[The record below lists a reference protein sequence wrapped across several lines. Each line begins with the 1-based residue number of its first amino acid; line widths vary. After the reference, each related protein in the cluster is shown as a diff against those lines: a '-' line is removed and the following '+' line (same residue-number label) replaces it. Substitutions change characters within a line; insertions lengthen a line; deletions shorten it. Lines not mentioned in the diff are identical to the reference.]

1 MHSGNIAT
9 QSNRT
14 LLAIAIREQVWDG
27 IERRFICRRYMA
39 KIPAVILQQFVGMG
53 DYERTLAIDRASK
66 DLNMSVS
73 DILSELREF
82 ENGPA
87 KPPQAKPSSFSA
99 PERKS
104 IFKASENEGEDSPSF
119 LQDTHKYRF
128 TYDPSQ
134 AGKKRQE
141 GVEQAILCPHCN
153 AALGIPST
161 RPIKVTCPSC
171 MMDSTFET

>member
-1 MHSGNIAT
+1 MHSGNINR

-14 LLAIAIREQVWDG
+14 LLAIPFGEQVWDG
-27 IERRFICRRYMA
+27 IERGSIRRRPMA

-53 DYERTLAIDRASK
+53 DYEKTLAIDRASRE
-66 DLNMSVS
+66 LNMPVS
-73 DILSELREF
+73 EILSELKEF
-82 ENGPA
+82 ENGPS
-87 KPPQAKPSSFSA
+87 KPPQMPNQPVKI
-99 PERKS
+99 PERESKFEPS
-104 IFKASENEGEDSPSF
+104 GNEGEGSPNF

-134 AGKKRQE
+134 TGRRRQE
-141 GVEQAILCPHCN
+141 GVEQAILCPHCS

-171 MMDSTFET
+171 MMDSTFEN

>member
-1 MHSGNIAT
+1 MHSGNINV

-14 LLAIAIREQVWDG
+14 LLGIAYDEQGWDE
-27 IERRFICRRYMA
+27 IERGSFCRSLMA

-66 DLNMSVS
+66 ELNMTVS
-73 DILSELREF
+73 EILSELEDF
-82 ENGPA
+82 QNGP
-87 KPPQAKPSSFSA
+87 KKPSQATNQPVSI

-104 IFKASENEGEDSPSF
+104 KFKATGNEGEGSPNF
-119 LQDTHKYRF
+119 LQETHKYRF

-161 RPIKVTCPSC
+161 RPIRVTCPSC
-171 MMDSTFET
+171 MMDSTFEV

>member
-1 MHSGNIAT
+1 MT
-9 QSNRT
+9 
-14 LLAIAIREQVWDG
+14 
-27 IERRFICRRYMA
+27 

-66 DLNMSVS
+66 ELNMSVS

-82 ENGPA
+82 ENGPV
-87 KPPQAKPSSFSA
+87 KPPQTAPPSIPA

-104 IFKASENEGEDSPSF
+104 KFKESDSEGEGSPRF
-119 LQDTHKYRF
+119 LHDTHKYRF

-141 GVEQAILCPHCN
+141 GVDQAILCPHCN

-161 RPIKVTCPSC
+161 RPI
-171 MMDSTFET
+171 